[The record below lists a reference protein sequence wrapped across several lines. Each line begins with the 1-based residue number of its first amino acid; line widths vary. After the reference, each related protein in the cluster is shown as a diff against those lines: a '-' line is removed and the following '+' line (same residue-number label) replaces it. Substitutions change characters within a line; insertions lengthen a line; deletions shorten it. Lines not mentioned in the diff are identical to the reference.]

1 MSRVQRAYI
10 VDIQIKRI
18 GVVAFGSFGI
28 TVAVMIIALTLSI
41 PLGISEQAHEV
52 LFGDWSLAIQLIIT
66 AVAFP
71 FLWRHLKVGGV
82 K

>member
-1 MSRVQRAYI
+1 M
-10 VDIQIKRI
+10 DIQIKKI
-18 GVVAFGSFGI
+18 GIVAFGSFGV

-52 LFGDWSLAIQLIIT
+52 LLGDWALFIQLIIT

-71 FLWRHLKVGGV
+71 FLWRFLRVEGRK
-82 K
+82 